1 MAETFK
7 PTKNFENYI
16 AFDDNNRLFML
27 ARGNKIFSYDALSG
41 YEIVEDNSR
50 AKGLARA
57 YSLDFLNP
65 DGVRTVRSMK
75 VRLVLQEGEE
85 SIPLVITPTKSSTML
100 YKKLADVGQRIIE
113 KLIEIQPEN
122 CVKPDAAAAPYDYT
136 EELRRL
142 HGLKN
147 DGIITQ
153 EEYDAKKKQL
163 LGL

>member
-7 PTKNFENYI
+7 PTKTFENYI
-16 AFDDNNRLFML
+16 SFDDNSHRFML
-27 ARGNKIFSYDALSG
+27 ARGNKIFSYDSLKG
-41 YEIVEDNSR
+41 YEIMEDNSR

-65 DGVRTVRSMK
+65 DDVRPVRSMK
-75 VRLVLQEGEE
+75 VRLVLEDAEE
-85 SIPLVITPTKSSTML
+85 FIPLVITPTKSNTVL
-100 YKKLADVGQRIIE
+100 YKKLAEMGQRIIE

-122 CVKPDAAAAPYDYT
+122 CLTADAAAAPLDYT

-142 HGLKN
+142 HGLMTE
-147 DGIITQ
+147 GIITQ